1 MIEQTMMLAC
11 SLEMRNMNVILLVI
25 VVFILVTTVAASS
38 ALGCYAVVVGKKAS
52 ADGSVIFGHNEQNGG
67 NRIINFRVIP
77 RMKHKPS
84 DVVKLL
90 KGGTLPEVPETNSFI
105 WSENPGLEFS
115 DTYVNEWGVAVASD
129 GCGTREDSY
138 DELVARGDI
147 VDGGIGYML
156 RRLIVQRAKTA
167 REGVQIAGELLNRFG
182 YSDSGRTLT
191 IAGPNEA
198 WLLSIVRGKHWVAQR
213 VPDDEVALLPNV
225 HIISEI
231 DLNDSDNFMGAPDI
245 VDYAIK
251 RGWFDPESGKPFS
264 FRAAYNRSTQD
275 GWDTRQWRGQSLVTG
290 RAHELPPAGQLP
302 FSVKPD
308 RKLTV
313 KDVVNILRYHGQ
325 KGTICGPQTQEA
337 SVFQLRNWLPPEIG
351 CIYWR
356 TSAEPCCGVLIPWYI
371 GITETPEVYYKPVDL
386 AEHLTLSFHFNPPA
400 GTFDYEP
407 SFAWWAFKTLQ
418 DLINEDYQISE
429 SRDNPLWLSVRA
441 VWDDFEASAFAN
453 QSAVEEEALR
463 LFSKDKDLAKLFL
476 TDYSKALALQ
486 AVDMTNKMVNELR
499 TGTQA
504 GINDSELDFEQELE
518 KPLEKPR
525 DFRLSQNYPN
535 PFNLQTTITY
545 QVAQTGPVRLSIY
558 TLTGQFIR
566 TLVDEDRPVG
576 THSVVWDGTNDAGQN
591 VASGVYFYRMFA
603 GSFSAM
609 RKLLLIR

>member
-1 MIEQTMMLAC
+1 
-11 SLEMRNMNVILLVI
+11 
-25 VVFILVTTVAASS
+25 
-38 ALGCYAVVVGKKAS
+38 
-52 ADGSVIFGHNEQNGG
+52 
-67 NRIINFRVIP
+67 
-77 RMKHKPS
+77 MKHKPGE
-84 DVVKLL
+84 VVELL

-182 YSDSGRTLT
+182 YSASGRTLT

-231 DLNDSDNFMGAPDI
+231 DLNDSDNFMGSPDI
-245 VDYAIK
+245 VDYAVK
-251 RGWFDPESGKPFS
+251 RGWFDPTSGSPFS

-275 GWDTRQWRGQSLVTG
+275 GWDTRQWRGQCFVTA
-290 RAHELPPAGQLP
+290 RTHELPTTEQFP

-308 RKLTV
+308 HKLTV
-313 KDVVNILRYHGQ
+313 TDVVNILRYHGPR
-325 KGTICGPQTQEA
+325 GTICGASTQEA
-337 SVFQLRNWLPPEIG
+337 AVFQLRSWLPPEIG

-356 TSAEPCCGVLIPWYI
+356 TSAEPCCGILVPWYV
-371 GITETPEVYYKPVDL
+371 GITETPEAYYKPVDVN
-386 AEHLTLSFHFNPPA
+386 EHLTLPFHFNPPA

-407 SFAWWAFKTLQ
+407 QSAWWSFKTLQ
-418 DLINEDYQISE
+418 DLVNKDYQISE

-441 VWDDFEASAFAN
+441 VWDDFEASAFEY
-453 QSAVEEEALR
+453 QSAVEEETLR
-463 LFSKDKDLAKLFL
+463 LFSKDKDLARLFL
-476 TDYSKALALQ
+476 TDYSGALALQ
-486 AVDMTNKMVNELR
+486 AVDMADKIAHELR

-504 GINDSELDFEQELE
+504 GISDSELDFEQGIE
-518 KPLEKPR
+518 KSR

-535 PFNLQTTITY
+535 PFSQQTTITY
-545 QVAQTGPVRLSIY
+545 QVVQPGPVRLSIY
-558 TLTGQFIR
+558 ALTGQFIR
-566 TLVDEDRPVG
+566 TLVDEDQPVG
-576 THSVVWDGTNDAGQN
+576 AHSVVWDGTNDTGQT
-591 VASGVYFYRMFA
+591 VASGVYFCRMFA
-603 GSFSAM
+603 GPFGAM